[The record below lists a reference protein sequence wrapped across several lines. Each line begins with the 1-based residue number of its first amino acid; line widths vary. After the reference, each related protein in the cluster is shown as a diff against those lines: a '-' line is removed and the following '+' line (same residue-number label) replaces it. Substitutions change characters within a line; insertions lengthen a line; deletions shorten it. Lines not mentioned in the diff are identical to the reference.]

1 MTKKYCTNDFYQKTR
16 YLNIVKDY
24 LSADTFMTL
33 YHTILYPFYIAF
45 VPFFEIQRKI
55 PKSNFYS
62 KNRKKWLDGVFVTFF
77 RFFRYQIDS

>member
-33 YHTILYPFYIAF
+33 YHTILYPFYTGF
-45 VPFFEIQRKI
+45 VPLFLKFNDKFQNLLLLK
-55 PKSNFYS
+55 KSQKMVRCRFSN
-62 KNRKKWLDGVFVTFF
+62 FF
-77 RFFRYQIDS
+77 RFFRYQSDS

>member
-33 YHTILYPFYIAF
+33 YHTILYPFYIGF
-45 VPFFEIQRKI
+45 VPLFLKFNEKFQNLIFTQKI
-55 PKSNFYS
+55 A
-62 KNRKKWLDGVFVTFF
+62 KNG
-77 RFFRYQIDS
+77 